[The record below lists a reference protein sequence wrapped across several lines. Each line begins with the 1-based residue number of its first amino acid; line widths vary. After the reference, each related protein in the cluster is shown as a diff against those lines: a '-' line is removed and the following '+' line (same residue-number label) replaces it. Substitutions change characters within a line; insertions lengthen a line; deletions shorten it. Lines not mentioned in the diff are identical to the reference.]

1 MKNFLIISMLL
12 ITGLDGFG
20 QDFDYG
26 GTYSYGTSPDSGST
40 GLIYIYPNSD
50 STNLFY
56 LELNR
61 GYPSYNSGEI
71 VGQMNIYNLRK
82 AEFSMTKGEYI
93 DCSMN
98 FWFTNDS
105 LYIRTN
111 DQSDNC
117 GYGYGVHSHSNFK
130 LKDSKTPEFYY
141 DMTGEKIYFKNLD

>member
-1 MKNFLIISMLL
+1 MNSLL
-12 ITGLDGFG
+12 ILSVLLLLGLNGFG
-20 QDFDYG
+20 QNFDYG
-26 GTYSYGTSPDSGST
+26 GTYSYGTTPDSGST

-71 VGQMNIYNLRK
+71 VGQMNIYNLGE
-82 AEFSMTKGEYI
+82 AEFSITKREYI

-111 DQSDNC
+111 DQPENC
-117 GYGYGVHSHSNFK
+117 GYGVHSHGNFK
-130 LKDSKTPEFYY
+130 LKDSKTPKFYY
-141 DMTGEKIYFKNLD
+141 DRTGEKIYFNNLK